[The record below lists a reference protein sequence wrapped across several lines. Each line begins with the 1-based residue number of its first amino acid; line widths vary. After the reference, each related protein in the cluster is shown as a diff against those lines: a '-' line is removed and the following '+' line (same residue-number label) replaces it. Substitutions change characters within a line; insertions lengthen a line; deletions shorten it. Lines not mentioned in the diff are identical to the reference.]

1 MNPPSNSHALSQPF
15 MAARLLQNP
24 QPPSTLSKTDDLLPK
39 KEELNEKSEKLSTKN
54 TTEAEIRPD
63 GLEVENDK
71 SISENNEFQELLDI
85 IYENKPINIV
95 YGKDRRTQ
103 ITPAILTGK
112 KDVIYEHEIPSI
124 VRKSSEEGYKDM
136 LELNYKQAMIN
147 FKKSENIIN
156 VKQKKFNIFFLYN
169 IDLYVK

>member
-15 MAARLLQNP
+15 MAARLLQNAKTTSL
-24 QPPSTLSKTDDLLPK
+24 PSKADDIISKNDEAT
-39 KEELNEKSEKLSTKN
+39 EKLEKMPNKS
-54 TTEAEIRPD
+54 TTEPEIKPD
-63 GLEVENDK
+63 TLEPEIDK
-71 SISENNEFQELLDI
+71 SVSENNEFQELLDI

-136 LELNYKQAMIN
+136 LELNYKAAMIN

-156 VKQKKFNIFFLYN
+156 VQIYITTIILKLFKFLI
-169 IDLYVK
+169 